1 MIQEYYANQANKSV
15 SKKIKRGRQV
25 RMISRKKSFK
35 LANKTYG
42 TCIIWLRRLAQ
53 CLGKISNN

>member
-42 TCIIWLRRLAQ
+42 TCTI
-53 CLGKISNN
+53 